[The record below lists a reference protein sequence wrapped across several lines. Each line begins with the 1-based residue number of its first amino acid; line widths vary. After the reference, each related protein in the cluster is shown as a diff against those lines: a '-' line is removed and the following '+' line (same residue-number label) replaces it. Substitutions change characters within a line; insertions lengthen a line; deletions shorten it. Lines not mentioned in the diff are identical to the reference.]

1 MNQDERRELL
11 AFAQRLLGI
20 DSPSGYTMHAM
31 QFLQEEA
38 EKLGFSCVRSAKGN
52 LMVTIPGKDHAQAC
66 ALSAHCDT
74 LGLMVRSI
82 KDNGMLAVTNIGGP
96 TLPTLDSAYCRIHT
110 REEKTYTGTI
120 LCTAAAK
127 HVHEEASTLAR
138 TLDTLE
144 VRIDEV
150 VRTKED
156 VQRLGIANG
165 DIIAIDPKTCVTD
178 SGFIKS
184 RFLDDKISVACLF
197 AVLRHLHAHPL
208 PLKKDVIVIFSSY
221 EEVVI

>member
-120 LCTAAAK
+120 LCTAAGRQNLIR
-127 HVHEEASTLAR
+127 S
-138 TLDTLE
+138 
-144 VRIDEV
+144 
-150 VRTKED
+150 
-156 VQRLGIANG
+156 
-165 DIIAIDPKTCVTD
+165 
-178 SGFIKS
+178 
-184 RFLDDKISVACLF
+184 
-197 AVLRHLHAHPL
+197 
-208 PLKKDVIVIFSSY
+208 
-221 EEVVI
+221 

>member
-96 TLPTLDSAYCRIHT
+96 AYAGFRILP
-110 REEKTYTGTI
+110 
-120 LCTAAAK
+120 
-127 HVHEEASTLAR
+127 
-138 TLDTLE
+138 
-144 VRIDEV
+144 
-150 VRTKED
+150 
-156 VQRLGIANG
+156 
-165 DIIAIDPKTCVTD
+165 
-178 SGFIKS
+178 
-184 RFLDDKISVACLF
+184 
-197 AVLRHLHAHPL
+197 HPY
-208 PLKKDVIVIFSSY
+208 P
-221 EEVVI
+221 

>member
-38 EKLGFSCVRSAKGN
+38 EKLGFSCMRSAKGN

-82 KDNGMLAVTNIGGP
+82 KRQRHARRHQHRRPDPAYAGFRI
-96 TLPTLDSAYCRIHT
+96 LP
-110 REEKTYTGTI
+110 
-120 LCTAAAK
+120 
-127 HVHEEASTLAR
+127 
-138 TLDTLE
+138 
-144 VRIDEV
+144 
-150 VRTKED
+150 
-156 VQRLGIANG
+156 
-165 DIIAIDPKTCVTD
+165 
-178 SGFIKS
+178 
-184 RFLDDKISVACLF
+184 
-197 AVLRHLHAHPL
+197 HPY
-208 PLKKDVIVIFSSY
+208 P
-221 EEVVI
+221 